1 MPDKICKIC
10 GRSVGSQGSG
20 MHHKR
25 CAGEQEEKQ
34 RTAVFF
40 AAHPGRIPANHPIDS
55 SPGFREAH
63 FPSATL
69 DPEPTGAAE
78 DWGDYEA
85 HQVDP
90 DMEGW
95 PTEGEE
101 TNPTLDAWNGAPY
114 CSRSYTP
121 AVNDILVEHHP
132 SIMAPNHVMS
142 LDSYLRSQ
150 REESTP
156 PPPMKQPWA
165 PFQSRIDFD
174 VANFAL
180 QARLNRNLTNALL
193 QLVQRITKGETVS
206 FKSYNSICE
215 LWERASHM
223 STLFEKQDLAA
234 SFKPASGEVTY
245 NLSCY
250 VRDTWSWTQDLLGD
264 PLVKHRFHWDAQR
277 LYRWTGRGWERF
289 VSSPWTADR
298 FWDIQTE
305 LPKGGKPLAYI
316 IYSDKTRL
324 SSFGSAM
331 GYPVVARIANIEDGV
346 RNSNINVGGGRVIGW
361 INVIPD
367 DIKYKKLE
375 GFVRLKRVAWQSQ
388 MEMILGSVKEQS
400 SFGTAFRLMPHYKLH
415 LWPCIPISSSDY
427 EEQGFY
433 TLTKGP
439 KSLYPCPV
447 CLVPKEK
454 QSDHSQDWP
463 GRTTESMRAL
473 YESGDQ
479 NAMMQ
484 AGIRDVENFFWNLD
498 RSDPYLAC
506 SYDRLHAA
514 IRLFHHLLLELQAR
528 VKRFGPSA
536 RSKVDEQIA
545 AFPRWSGLPHFQ
557 RVMGVQFTDGTKEEA
572 IAKQVGFCALNVLS
586 READP
591 NGWLLL
597 RCVHAFRQFNMY
609 TALTQHTTETI
620 RKGQLAA
627 MELSELIQQY
637 SKAAEAES
645 WQGDDKRTSWCF
657 PKAHT
662 YKHAFDDI
670 MNKGVAHNYTTK
682 INENMHGPLK
692 KSYQLQSNFRDF
704 APQILRLDHCAYVAS
719 IINQRIDHYDQREA
733 LSKSSPLAPQEART
747 LINSSESI
755 DEGTDK
761 GTDDDA
767 GGLAIEDEPS
777 EPTLDVGLTMLV
789 PAQTW
794 SFKALEEEHDSDA
807 AFRQF
812 RLRFQRYLP
821 DFLARYTDKRLPS
834 SHRCGEED
842 QVIQEYRLIKSFYQ
856 SLVGWEVRCDFIR
869 AHPDFFRNKRYDAV
883 LINFGGRNIF
893 TCLFFL
899 FKCEVQS
906 EDYEFTLIQPY
917 DAPAGSKQVVEWDMG
932 LYRVRA
938 QLRKESQ
945 FVPAHTIIRGA
956 VLVEKYGQSF
966 GTEDYFVMDDIDE
979 DMFIQMQTLY

>member
-1 MPDKICKIC
+1 MPDKICEIC

-20 MHHKR
+20 MHRKK
-25 CAGEQEEKQ
+25 CAAEQEGKR
-34 RTAVFF
+34 RTAAFF
-40 AAHPGRIPANHPIDS
+40 AAHPGRVPASHPIDS
-55 SPGFREAH
+55 GPGFREAH

-69 DPEPTGAAE
+69 DPATTGAAE
-78 DWGDYEA
+78 DWDDYEA
-85 HQVDP
+85 NQVDP

-132 SIMAPNHVMS
+132 SIMTPNRVMS

-150 REESTP
+150 REEATP

-180 QARLNRNLTNALL
+180 QARLNKNLTNVLL
-193 QLVQRITKGETVS
+193 QLVRRITKGETVS
-206 FKSYNSICE
+206 FKNYNNICE

-223 STLFEKQDLAA
+223 STPFEKQDLAA

-277 LYRWTGRGWERF
+277 LYRWTGRTWERF

-298 FWDIQTE
+298 FWDIQTD
-305 LPKGGKPLAYI
+305 LPNGGKPLAYI

-331 GYPVVARIANIEDGV
+331 GYPVVAQIANIDDGV
-346 RNSNINVGGGRVIGW
+346 RNSNINVGGGR
-361 INVIPD
+361 IPD

-375 GFVRLKRVAWQSQ
+375 GFVRLKRVASQSQ

-400 SFGTAFRLMPHYKLH
+400 AFGTAVRLMPHYELD
-415 LWPCIPISSSDY
+415 LWPCIPISSSDH
-427 EEQGFY
+427 EEQ
-433 TLTKGP
+433 
-439 KSLYPCPV
+439 
-447 CLVPKEK
+447 
-454 QSDHSQDWP
+454 
-463 GRTTESMRAL
+463 
-473 YESGDQ
+473 
-479 NAMMQ
+479 
-484 AGIRDVENFFWNLD
+484 
-498 RSDPYLAC
+498 
-506 SYDRLHAA
+506 LHAA
-514 IRLFHHLLLELQAR
+514 IGLFHHLLLELQAR
-528 VKRFGPSA
+528 VKRLGPSS

-545 AFPRWSGLPHFQ
+545 AFPRWSGLPHFN

-586 READP
+586 REVDP

-597 RCVHAFRQFNMY
+597 RCVHAFRRFNMY

-627 MELSELIQQY
+627 MELLELIQQY
-637 SKAAEAES
+637 SKAAEAEP
-645 WQGDDKRTSWCF
+645 WQADDKRTSWCF

-670 MNKGVAHNYTTK
+670 INKGVARNYTTK

-719 IINQRIDHYDQREA
+719 IINQCIDHYDQREA
-733 LSKSSPLAPQEART
+733 LSKSSPLAPQEARA
-747 LINSSESI
+747 LINSSEST
-755 DEGTDK
+755 DEGTEG
-761 GTDDDA
+761 GTDEDA
-767 GGLAIEDEPS
+767 GGLAIEEEPS
-777 EPTLDVGLTMLV
+777 EPTLDEGLTMLV
-789 PAQTW
+789 PARTW
-794 SFKALEEEHDSDA
+794 SFKALEEEHDGDS

-812 RLRFQRYLP
+812 RLRFQRFLP
-821 DFLARYTDKRLPS
+821 GFLAKYTDKRLPS
-834 SHRCGEED
+834 SHRYGEED

-856 SLVGWEVRCDFIR
+856 SLVGWEVQCDFIR
-869 AHPDFFRNKRYDAV
+869 AHPDFFRNKRYDA
-883 LINFGGRNIF
+883 
-893 TCLFFL
+893 
-899 FKCEVQS
+899 CEVQS
-906 EDYEFTLIQPY
+906 EDYEFALIQPY
-917 DAPAGSKQVVEWDMG
+917 DAPTGSKQVVERDMG

-938 QLRKESQ
+938 RPRKDSQ
-945 FVPAHTIIRGA
+945 FVPARTIIRGA
-956 VLVEKYGQSF
+956 VLVEKYGQNF

-979 DMFIQMQTLY
+979 DMFLRMQVLY